1 MFWGA
6 GYYRGMKIERDHA
19 SAYAQQQAAAQA
31 PAPTAVDQLAKLA
44 ELKEQGVVTDAEFEV
59 QKQKLLQGS

>member
-6 GYYRGMKIERDHA
+6 GYYRGMKIERDRA
-19 SAYAQQQAAAQA
+19 AAYARQQAAAQA

-44 ELKEQGVVTDAEFEV
+44 ELKEQGVLSDVEFEV
-59 QKQKLLQGS
+59 QKQRLLQES